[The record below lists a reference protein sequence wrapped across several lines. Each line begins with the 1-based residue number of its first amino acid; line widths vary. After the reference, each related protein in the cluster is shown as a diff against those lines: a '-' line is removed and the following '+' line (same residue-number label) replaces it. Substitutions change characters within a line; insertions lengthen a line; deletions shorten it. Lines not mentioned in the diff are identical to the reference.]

1 MTRCGTVQKWSGT
14 GFAVSLVLFA
24 GSGALLAWPVPD
36 PIATEHRCTPERRD
50 VDLVICLDTSG
61 SMEGLLDSA
70 RARLWDVVNS
80 MNGVRPTP
88 RLRVGLLTYGSPHN
102 STASRGWVLKQS
114 DLTGDLDTVYAKMM
128 AMNTNGGDEFVGWV
142 LNDAVNDMN
151 WSTDPKAL
159 RLVFVAGN
167 ESADQGINY
176 YNFRNVARVAKAKD
190 IIINAIYAGP
200 REQGA
205 AEQWPSVASCGG
217 GSFSAI
223 DMQCGTMQVETP
235 HDKLLLELNLKL
247 NSTYVPYGDAGSRG
261 AANQAEQDGMAQ
273 KVGVA
278 SAASRVAAKATA
290 MYDNAGWDL
299 VDAVA
304 EGKVEVKDLKKESL
318 PAPMQAMP
326 VEEREAY
333 VKQVQTQRADIQRQI
348 NETQAARSEHLAVA
362 RRKAAGGKVALDEAM
377 EKTLREQAAAKGFE
391 FDKKQP

>member
-1 MTRCGTVQKWSGT
+1 V
-14 GFAVSLVLFA
+14 VLFA
-24 GSGALLAWPVPD
+24 GSGALLAWPVHD

-114 DLTGDLDTVYAKMM
+114 DLTSDLDTVYAKMM
-128 AMNTNGGDEFVGWV
+128 AMSTNGGEEYVGWV

-159 RLVFVAGN
+159 RLIFVAGN

-190 IIINAIYAGP
+190 ILINAIYAGP

-205 AEQWPSVASCGG
+205 AEQWPGVASCGG

-261 AANQAEQDGMAQ
+261 AANQAEQDGLAQ

-304 EGKVEVKDLKKESL
+304 QGRVEVKDLKKESL
-318 PAPMQAMP
+318 PAPMQALP

-333 VKQVQTQRADIQRQI
+333 VKKVQTQRADIRRQI

-362 RRKAAGGKVALDEAM
+362 RKKAAGGKVALDEAM